1 MASWFQDCTI
11 QKKLKLFKLKELNVA
26 VILAAGEGKRS
37 NFLKAKQLVK
47 LGGKTVIEHVL
58 VTFQKQLN
66 IDEIII
72 VTNPDCLSLIKDIVK
87 KQNFNKVKSVILGGK
102 ERHDS
107 SIEAIKSYES
117 KSLNHNVNLIFHDA
131 VRPLVS
137 NYTIGLV
144 IDKLKYFN
152 AVDVAC
158 PVTDTI
164 IKSNSLDKT
173 IENIPERK
181 SLYQGQTPQG
191 FKYSTIK
198 QAYDLYLKNKN
209 FFPTDDCGVV
219 SRFLPNE
226 KIYIVDGEHTN
237 LKLTYKDD
245 LPILD
250 KLLQIKTS
258 KILNDNIETSL
269 SKLTDKVIVIIG
281 GNSGIGKCMNEIA
294 TKYNANVIVGS
305 RINKVDITSHHSI
318 KMFLKE
324 VNSKYGRIDC
334 IVNTA
339 AILNK
344 KSLNNMKIKEINEL
358 IRTNY
363 FGVAN
368 LALLSFPY
376 LKATKGQ
383 LLNFTSS
390 SYTYG
395 RASYSIYSSTKAAVV
410 NFTQAIADEWNSYD
424 IKVNCINPERTKTA
438 MRENAFGKEE
448 SQTLLDP
455 SIVAFKSLLVLVS
468 NETGIIF
475 DIKS

>member
-1 MASWFQDCTI
+1 M
-11 QKKLKLFKLKELNVA
+11 
-26 VILAAGEGKRS
+26 
-37 NFLKAKQLVK
+37 
-47 LGGKTVIEHVL
+47 
-58 VTFQKQLN
+58 
-66 IDEIII
+66 
-72 VTNPDCLSLIKDIVK
+72 
-87 KQNFNKVKSVILGGK
+87 
-102 ERHDS
+102 
-107 SIEAIKSYES
+107 
-117 KSLNHNVNLIFHDA
+117 IFHDA

-137 NYTIGLV
+137 NHTIGLV
-144 IDKLKYFN
+144 IDKLKYYN

-164 IKSNSLDKT
+164 VKRKVINKT
-173 IENIPERK
+173 IDSIPERK

-198 QAYDLYLKNKN
+198 HAYDLYLHDEQ

-219 SRFLPNE
+219 LRFLPKE
-226 KIYIVDGEHTN
+226 EIYIIDGEHTN

-258 KILNDNIETSL
+258 KIIDTDVEASLN
-269 SKLTDKVIVIIG
+269 KLNNKVIVIIG
-281 GNSGIGKCMNEIA
+281 GNSGIGNCIHEIA
-294 TKYNANVIVGS
+294 SKYNARVIVGS
-305 RINKVDITSHHSI
+305 RRNKVDITSHHSI

-324 VNSKYGRIDC
+324 VKSKYGKIDC

-339 AILNK
+339 AIMNK
-344 KSLNNMKIKEINEL
+344 KCLTSMKIKEINEL
-358 IRTNY
+358 ISTNY
-363 FGVAN
+363 FGVTN

-376 LKATKGQ
+376 LKKTKGQ

-410 NFTQAIADEWNSYD
+410 NFTQAIADEWNSYG

-455 SIVAFKSLLVLVS
+455 NIVAIKSLLVLVS
-468 NETGIIF
+468 NDTGVVF
-475 DIKS
+475 DVKSENKISGFSE